1 CTVVAENSV
10 SIVADFYV
18 LLIAEN
24 SVVVIADYMGTRK
37 REVGYQS
44 GTKINRKWGKKMGY
58 RQ

>member
-24 SVVVIADYMGTRK
+24 SVVVIADYTN
-37 REVGYQS
+37 VLP
-44 GTKINRKWGKKMGY
+44 KISFPKSRCE
-58 RQ
+58 